1 GHAAVA
7 AAIGGAAEAPVR
19 VSGSGCSDTVIAIS
33 HTRRSRPS
41 GRPPPEDSGGA
52 AIPTA
57 ECVEFTL
64 WLPSSCSAACGGGSA
79 VIRGRRPRPPAV
91 LRLPLR
97 DASRARY
104 GCRAPVQPLAE
115 EGVRSS
121 AATVRS
127 ATTGAVRSAT
137 IFGRVL
143 LRRRRGEDCRPGGTR
158 VPSVTR

>member
-1 GHAAVA
+1 PVLFLQTRIASLAGHAAVA

-41 GRPPPEDSGGA
+41 GPPPPEDSGGA

-79 VIRGRRPRPPAV
+79 VIRGHGAECHDRHRAECHDLRPGP
-91 LRLPLR
+91 
-97 DASRARY
+97 S
-104 GCRAPVQPLAE
+104 QT
-115 EGVRSS
+115 
-121 AATVRS
+121 AA
-127 ATTGAVRSAT
+127 
-137 IFGRVL
+137 
-143 LRRRRGEDCRPGGTR
+143 RRGLPARRDTS
-158 VPSVTR
+158 SVRDPTS